1 MTRKVRNEIELK
13 KILEILRFGSIIVEM
28 CTGIEIDDLVPSSDT
43 LNQVEQYQKLNNNS
57 SELLAF
63 INFIFFNNYEDVAKS
78 KIKYVIPELED
89 LIQHNFFND
98 IQLSE
103 EGSLFLNNQ
112 IDPAHFEVMQYLNG
126 SLKLKN
132 KKQKKFI
139 ADKNDYYSFPST
151 SGIVYS
157 STSLVPT
164 KNVIQN
170 SNDDPKNH
178 STSTELSSNISMT
191 RDEQKKIYSP
201 LPPPPPPPPL
211 PQSNFPLISV
221 PISTSNRTALLGSIR
236 IGAKLKKTVTN
247 DISKP
252 NI

>member
-1 MTRKVRNEIELK
+1 M
-13 KILEILRFGSIIVEM
+13 
-28 CTGIEIDDLVPSSDT
+28 
-43 LNQVEQYQKLNNNS
+43 
-57 SELLAF
+57 
-63 INFIFFNNYEDVAKS
+63 
-78 KIKYVIPELED
+78 
-89 LIQHNFFND
+89 
-98 IQLSE
+98 
-103 EGSLFLNNQ
+103 NNQ

-132 KKQKKFI
+132 KKQKKLI

-151 SGIVYS
+151 SGIGYS

-201 LPPPPPPPPL
+201 LPPPPPL

-236 IGAKLKKTVTN
+236 IGTKLKKTVTN
-247 DISKP
+247 DRSKP